1 MSESDQTGHRQRFL
15 LTRGNQPE
23 PFHANLK
30 EGVAIA
36 GYASSL
42 SVMHR
47 ISALTTSAAVLIFLS
62 GCQKGEAPQKVQ
74 ASGPPVVPVTV
85 AEAVSRTIPV
95 EVHAIGNV
103 EAYSVISVKSQVAG
117 ILQHVLFHDGDMVK
131 KGQLL
136 FEIDPRPFVAKLDQS
151 KAALTKDQALA
162 ADAEADAERY
172 GALFKEGIVAR
183 QDNDAKQAAAKQA
196 IAALDADRAQIE
208 YDALQLQY
216 TKIYSPVDGR
226 AGAVAIDEGNIV
238 KDHDVP
244 MVTINQI
251 QPIYVTFSVTEQ
263 DFQKIRPRM
272 AGGLP
277 VEALATGDTHPP
289 VRGRLVFADNTV
301 DVTTGTIKLRAE
313 FANPDHRL
321 WPGQFVNV
329 KLTVG
334 SEAGAILVPSQAVQ
348 SGQNGEFVF
357 VVQPDGKAAMRPVK
371 ISRPVG
377 SEIALASGVQ
387 VGERVI
393 TDGQSRLVPGATVQ
407 IVGGGS

>member
-1 MSESDQTGHRQRFL
+1 M
-15 LTRGNQPE
+15 
-23 PFHANLK
+23 
-30 EGVAIA
+30 EGVAAA
-36 GYASSL
+36 GCPSSL

-47 ISALTTSAAVLIFLS
+47 IFALTTSAVVLIFLS

-85 AEAVSRTIPV
+85 AEAVTRTIPL

-103 EAYSVISVKSQVAG
+103 EAYSVIGVKSQVAG
-117 ILQHVLFHDGDMVK
+117 ILQHVLFQDGDMVK

-136 FEIDPRPFVAKLDQS
+136 FEIDPRSFAAKLDQS
-151 KAALTKDQALA
+151 KAALLKDQAVA
-162 ADAEADAERY
+162 ANAEADAQRY
-172 GALFKEGIVAR
+172 AALFKEGVVAR
-183 QDNDAKQAAAKQA
+183 QDNDAKQAAAKEA
-196 IAALDADRAQIE
+196 VAALDADRAQIE
-208 YDALQLQY
+208 YDTLQLQY

-226 AGAVAIDEGNIV
+226 AGEVAIDEGNII

-244 MVTINQI
+244 IVTINQVE
-251 QPIYVTFSVTEQ
+251 PIYVTFAVTEQ

-272 AGGLP
+272 AGGLA
-277 VEALATGDTHPP
+277 VEALATGDTQPAA
-289 VRGRLVFADNTV
+289 RGRLVFADNTV

-313 FANPDHRL
+313 FVNQDRRM

-334 SEAGAILVPSQAVQ
+334 REAGAVLVPSQAVQ
-348 SGQNGEFVF
+348 SGQNGDFVF
-357 VVQPDGKAAMRPVK
+357 VVQADGKVAMRPVK

-377 SEIALASGVQ
+377 AEIALASGIQ
-387 VGERVI
+387 AGERVI

>member
-1 MSESDQTGHRQRFL
+1 MYRF
-15 LTRGNQPE
+15 
-23 PFHANLK
+23 F
-30 EGVAIA
+30 
-36 GYASSL
+36 
-42 SVMHR
+42 
-47 ISALTTSAAVLIFLS
+47 ALTTFAAALVLLS
-62 GCQKGEAPQKVQ
+62 GCQNTKTPEKVQ
-74 ASGPPVVPVTV
+74 ASGPPPVPVTV
-85 AEAVSRTIPV
+85 AEAVSRTIPI

-117 ILQHVLFHDGDMVK
+117 ILQHVLFHDGDLVT

-136 FEIDPRPFVAKLDQS
+136 FEIDPRSFAAKLNQS
-151 KAALTKDQALA
+151 KAALAKDQATA
-162 ADAEADAERY
+162 VNADADAQRY
-172 GALFKEGIVAR
+172 AALFKEGVVAR
-183 QDNDAKQAAAKQA
+183 QDNDAKQAAAAEIK
-196 IAALDADRAQIE
+196 AALEADRAQIE

-226 AGAVAIDEGNIV
+226 AGEVSIDEGNII

-244 MVTINQI
+244 IVTINQV

-272 AGGLP
+272 ASGLA
-277 VEALATGDTHPP
+277 VEALATGDTQPP
-289 VRGRLVFADNTV
+289 LRGRLVFADNSV

-313 FANPDHRL
+313 YPNTDRRL

-334 SEAGAILVPSQAVQ
+334 SETGAILVPSQAVQ

-357 VVQPDGKAAMRPVK
+357 VVSPDGKVAMRPVK

-377 SEIALASGVQ
+377 ADIALASGIQ
-387 VGERVI
+387 AGERVI
-393 TDGQSRLVPGATVQ
+393 TDGQSRLVPGASVQ